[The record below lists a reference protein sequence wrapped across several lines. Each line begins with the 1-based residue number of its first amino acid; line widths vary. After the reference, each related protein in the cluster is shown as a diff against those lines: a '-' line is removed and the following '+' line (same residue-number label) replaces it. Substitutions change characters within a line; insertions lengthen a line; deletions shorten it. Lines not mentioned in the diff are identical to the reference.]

1 MSSIS
6 QASLMRRALLYAKMF
21 DRVIMQHCQVPEL
34 TEGGVM
40 NEGFESTKLAR
51 GFPRTCPVLT
61 TKVSLLLGLL
71 HGRRRFASRAFD
83 YAAERYC
90 DLRAC

>member
-1 MSSIS
+1 
-6 QASLMRRALLYAKMF
+6 
-21 DRVIMQHCQVPEL
+21 
-34 TEGGVM
+34 
-40 NEGFESTKLAR
+40 
-51 GFPRTCPVLT
+51 VLT

-90 DLRAC
+90 D

>member
-1 MSSIS
+1 MTT
-6 QASLMRRALLYAKMF
+6 F
-21 DRVIMQHCQVPEL
+21 HCPDYGFSTSVSHRY
-34 TEGGVM
+34 
-40 NEGFESTKLAR
+40 GFESTKLAR